1 MRAIRIGI
9 CISVA
14 FAVLAHGAVEA
25 WSEAVLVIL
34 AAILLGAWCLRV
46 LIFHRTGLQLPALLL
61 PVFLLTAYAFV
72 QWVLGISVYP
82 YVTRVEFLKLAAY
95 LVLLFLGAQVFRHT
109 EEFRPFLWFLLFF
122 GFLVALFG
130 ILQHLTFNGKLYWF
144 RELSESG
151 YPFGPYVNRNHFAG
165 LMELIAPLGMAM
177 LLFRGVPRDQ
187 LPVVGLLTVFPVAA
201 LFLSASR
208 GGVVSFLFQ
217 LLLLGVLSWTR
228 AGRGRMLTLGLIVL
242 LFASAF
248 VFWIGVVPTWQRFQR
263 IEAGEVVQNRRTTI
277 LKDSW
282 QIVRDHPW
290 LGTGLG
296 TFETVYRHYESFY
309 DGKVVNHAHND
320 YIELMVESGIV
331 GTFCAAV
338 FLFLLYRRALFRW
351 GRDDS
356 PFAAG
361 ARLGA
366 LVACSGLLFH
376 GLVDFNLRIPSNA
389 LLFLLLAWLATSP
402 FRPTP
407 LIPLPPA
414 TLDRPSPPPALE
426 IRPIFCSCSVV
437 LWV

>member
-9 CISVA
+9 CIAVA

-25 WSEAVLVIL
+25 WSEAALVIL
-34 AAILLGAWCLRV
+34 AAVLLGVWCLRALV
-46 LIFHRTGLQLPALLL
+46 FHRTELHLPAFLL
-61 PVFLLTAYAFV
+61 PVFLLTAYALA
-72 QWVLGISVYP
+72 QWLLGISVYP
-82 YVTRVEFLKLAAY
+82 YLTRVEFLKLAAY
-95 LVLLFLGAQVFRHT
+95 LAVLFLAAQVFRNL

-130 ILQHLTFNGKLYWF
+130 ILQHLTFNGKLYWL

-165 LMELIAPLGMAM
+165 LMELIAPLGMAL

-217 LLLLGVLSWTR
+217 LLLLGILSWTR
-228 AGRGRMLTLGLIVL
+228 QGRKRALALGLIVL

-282 QIVRDHPW
+282 RIVRDYPW

-296 TFETVYRHYESFY
+296 TFETVYRRYESYY

-320 YIELMVESGIV
+320 YIELMVETGAV
-331 GTFCAAV
+331 GTLCAAA
-338 FLFLLYRRALFRW
+338 FLFLLYRRALFRR

-366 LVACSGLLFH
+366 LVACSGLLLH

-389 LLFLLLAWLATSP
+389 LLFLLLAWLAASP
-402 FRPTP
+402 WRQAPV
-407 LIPLPPA
+407 IPLA
-414 TLDRPSPPPALE
+414 AKVSDIS
-426 IRPIFCSCSVV
+426 
-437 LWV
+437 

>member
-9 CISVA
+9 CIAVA

-25 WSEAVLVIL
+25 WSEAALAML
-34 AAILLGAWCLRV
+34 AAVLLGAWCLRALV
-46 LIFHRTGLQLPALLL
+46 FHRTELHMPAFLL
-61 PVFLLTAYAFV
+61 PVFLLTAFALV
-72 QWVLGISVYP
+72 QWLLGISVYP
-82 YVTRVEFLKLAAY
+82 YLTRVEFLKLSAY
-95 LVLLFLGAQVFRHT
+95 LILLFLAAQVFRNL

-130 ILQHLTFNGKLYWF
+130 ILQHLTFNAKLYWL

-151 YPFGPYVNRNHFAG
+151 YPFGPFVNRNHFAG
-165 LMELIAPLGMAM
+165 LMELIAPLGMAL

-217 LLLLGVLSWTR
+217 LLLLGILSWTR
-228 AGRGRMLTLGLIVL
+228 PGKKRALALGLIVL

-263 IEAGEVVQNRRTTI
+263 IEAGEVVQNRRTAI

-282 QIVRDHPW
+282 RIVRDHPW
-290 LGTGLG
+290 LGTGFG
-296 TFETVYRHYESFY
+296 TFETVYRRYESFY

-320 YIELMVESGIV
+320 YIELMVETGAV
-331 GTFCAAV
+331 GTLCAAA
-338 FLFLLYRRALFRW
+338 FLFLLYRRSLFRW

-376 GLVDFNLRIPSNA
+376 GLVDFNLHIPSNA
-389 LLFLLLAWLATSP
+389 LLFLLLAWLAASP
-402 FRPTP
+402 WRQAPI
-407 LIPLPPA
+407 IPLA
-414 TLDRPSPPPALE
+414 AKVSDIS
-426 IRPIFCSCSVV
+426 
-437 LWV
+437 